1 VDPHAAMF
9 RRLLTVFSA
18 EAAERIQRVNA
29 ALLALERGDEAVD
42 VAEALTGIMR
52 ELHTLKGAGG
62 SVNLEDVE
70 TLSHDLESVFG
81 PIQRGERDLSDPVYA
96 VAYRTLD
103 AIGEIIAAAVEER
116 SAVVDV
122 PALVAQLRAVADGL
136 EVPGTPTAP
145 PADTEAEEP
154 QKLEP
159 EPDEPEPEA
168 EPEEPEP
175 EAEPEEPED
184 EAPSP
189 FAELVAETADLE
201 TETTDVAEG
210 DVANADVDR
219 VDLLRSF
226 AALQDNPFASEFA
239 ALSDLANADTSFA
252 SLEPEPDE
260 PSSDEFE
267 QADNEPA
274 DTVDESD
281 ETETV
286 AEPEPTETEP
296 EPALAGEIDPHEVE
310 LDGHGIEPQPEPAAE
325 LEPVDEPT
333 SPEPE
338 TDPEPVEVSAGAE
351 PEPAYA
357 SAADAD
363 APRAQA
369 LAVFAAESLD
379 RVKTINRRLM
389 TLERDPSSEMGAN
402 ALSEIMRELH
412 TLKGSSATVH
422 VEPVESLAHQLEA
435 LLGAVRDGGRTLDA
449 PVFDIAY
456 RALDAVEA
464 AVGEAVRG
472 DAPQFDE
479 DAWSA
484 SIRATL
490 GGPEPPSDE
499 PLADDLAHA
508 PDVRSPA
515 EPRPDLPAPAVPEPA
530 ASHAAVG
537 ADDTVRVAVAKLDAL
552 MGSVSELHAA
562 RAATEQRLSDVRT
575 MLTVLSGVEAGW
587 LEADARVRSMLAPAG
602 EAPGAVPPIPVDVDE
617 VLSHLDQAR
626 LGLSPVRTKLER
638 LLQRMESDGRRIA
651 QVTDDLQ
658 DDVRRARMLPVS
670 MVFDVF
676 PRLIRDL
683 SVDLGKKASLS
694 IEGADT
700 EVDRAVIE
708 QIRAPLTHLLRNA
721 IDHGLETP
729 AEREQAG
736 KTPEGTISLSA
747 SQQGDTLLIEVGD
760 DGAGI
765 DPNTIRALAVV
776 RGVLSQE
783 AADATNDAEALRLIF
798 KAGFSTRDEVTDLSG
813 RGVGLDVVRDA
824 IERLRGSV
832 EVASVVGEQ
841 TRFSLTVPLS
851 VATAQCVMVRV
862 AGATFAL
869 PISNVT
875 KILRVT
881 RDETERAD
889 GRVVI
894 AVEGQPVP
902 IASVSDALGIDG
914 AAQLDGSPLPAV
926 LLGSGER
933 RVAYVVDELIG
944 TQTLVL
950 KALPPPFVRLRHISG
965 AAILGTGEV
974 VGVLNAADLVRADD
988 PSAALSTTFD
998 RREPSGDRTDSPLVL
1013 VVDDSSVTRTMVKG
1027 ILEAA
1032 GYRVQTAA
1040 DGMQAWEML
1049 RSRSFDLLV
1058 SDVNMPEMSGFDL
1071 TEKVRSDRF
1080 LRGIPVILVTALD
1093 SLEDQAHGSR
1103 VGADAYITK
1112 GSFTDD
1118 SLLETVRSF
1127 V

>member
-1 VDPHAAMF
+1 MDPHAAMF

-29 ALLALERGDEAVD
+29 ALLALERGDEDLD

-81 PIQRGERDLSDPVYA
+81 PIQRGERALSETVFA

-103 AIGEIIAAAVEER
+103 AIGEIITAAVEEH
-116 SAVVDV
+116 AAAVDV
-122 PALVAQLRAVADGL
+122 PALVAQLRAAVDGL
-136 EVPGTPTAP
+136 EAPEVPSVPASLTAVP
-145 PADTEAEEP
+145 DTEGSAEPEGADSPSAGLWDEASGDPGDGVRTEKEAEEADETRTEADTEAG
-154 QKLEP
+154 
-159 EPDEPEPEA
+159 EA
-168 EPEEPEP
+168 AQAESET
-175 EAEPEEPED
+175 EAVVGD
-184 EAPSP
+184 RAQG
-189 FAELVAETADLE
+189 E
-201 TETTDVAEG
+201 TETAVAEG
-210 DVANADVDR
+210 ATTGPDR
-219 VDLLRSF
+219 VAEDAPTDTETDAAVGDLDQEDLLRSF
-226 AALQDNPFASEFA
+226 ADLQDNPFADEFA
-239 ALSDLANADTSFA
+239 ALSELANDH
-252 SLEPEPDE
+252 EPLDPFEPDE
-260 PSSDEFE
+260 DETVSTE
-267 QADNEPA
+267 LGSEPPPDLEPISEESEAIEAPVEPGSEPA
-274 DTVDESD
+274 E
-281 ETETV
+281 V
-286 AEPEPTETEP
+286 APNDPV
-296 EPALAGEIDPHEVE
+296 EPAR
-310 LDGHGIEPQPEPAAE
+310 
-325 LEPVDEPT
+325 
-333 SPEPE
+333 
-338 TDPEPVEVSAGAE
+338 
-351 PEPAYA
+351 A

-363 APRAQA
+363 APRAQL

-389 TLERDPSSEMGAN
+389 TLERDPGSETGATT
-402 ALSEIMRELH
+402 LSEILRELH
-412 TLKGSSATVH
+412 SLKGSGATVH
-422 VEPVESLAHQLEA
+422 VEPVEALAHQLEA
-435 LLGAVRDGGRTLDA
+435 LFGAVRDGARKLDA

-472 DAPQFDE
+472 EVSQFDE

-484 SIRATL
+484 SISATL
-490 GGPEPPSDE
+490 GNAGSETGRPATERAAQDARTQAEPGRPPSTS
-499 PLADDLAHA
+499 HA
-508 PDVRSPA
+508 
-515 EPRPDLPAPAVPEPA
+515 PEPA
-530 ASHAAVG
+530 PSMAPPG
-537 ADDTVRVAVAKLDAL
+537 ADDTVRVAIAKLDAL

-562 RAATEQRLSDVRT
+562 RAAAEQRLTDVRT
-575 MLTVLSGVEAGW
+575 LLTALSSVEAGW
-587 LEADARVRSMLAPAG
+587 LEADARVRHMLAPGG
-602 EAPGAVPPIPVDVDE
+602 EASPPGSPVPPAPVDLDE
-617 VLSHLDQAR
+617 VLSHLDLAR
-626 LGLSPVRTKLER
+626 GGLTPVRTTLER
-638 LLQRMESDGRRIA
+638 LLQRMKGDGRRIA

-670 MVFDVF
+670 MVFDAF

-683 SVDLGKKASLS
+683 SVDLGKKATLS

-729 AEREQAG
+729 AERGSAG
-736 KTPEGTISLSA
+736 KSPEGTISLTA
-747 SQQGDTLLIEVGD
+747 SQRGDTLLIEVRD

-765 DPNTIRALAVV
+765 DPDAVLTRAVE

-783 AADATNDAEALRLIF
+783 AADATNDAEALRLVF
-798 KAGFSTRDEVTDLSG
+798 RAGFSTREEVTDLSG

-832 EVASVVGEQ
+832 EVQSVVGEG

-862 AGATFAL
+862 ARITFAL

-881 RDETERAD
+881 SGETERAE
-889 GRVVI
+889 GRVV
-894 AVEGQPVP
+894 VSVDGEPVP
-902 IASVSDALGIDG
+902 IASVSEALGLEG
-914 AAQLDGSPLPAV
+914 ALRLDGSPLPAV

-933 RVAYVVDELIG
+933 RVAFVVDELIG

-988 PSAALSTTFD
+988 PSASLSTTFD
-998 RREPSGDRTDSPLVL
+998 RRGPSGEGADDAPTVL

-1027 ILEAA
+1027 ILEAE
-1032 GYRVQTAA
+1032 GYRVHTAA

-1049 RSRSFDLLV
+1049 RSRPFDLVV

-1080 LRGIPVILVTALD
+1080 LRTIPVILVTALD

-1118 SLLETVRSF
+1118 TLLETVRSF

>member
-1 VDPHAAMF
+1 VDPHAVMF

-29 ALLALERGDEAVD
+29 ALLALERGDEDLD

-81 PIQRGERDLSDPVYA
+81 PIQRGERGLSAAVFA

-103 AIGEIIAAAVEER
+103 AIGELITAAVEER
-116 SAVVDV
+116 SPAVDV
-122 PALVAQLRAVADGL
+122 AALVVQLRDVADGL
-136 EVPGTPTAP
+136 EVPSAP
-145 PADTEAEEP
+145 SPVVHTEEEP
-154 QKLEP
+154 VA
-159 EPDEPEPEA
+159 EPEPEA
-168 EPEEPEP
+168 
-175 EAEPEEPED
+175 A
-184 EAPSP
+184 SP
-189 FAELVAETADLE
+189 FADLVVDAATDTADE
-201 TETTDVAEG
+201 ARTEVEEDV
-210 DVANADVDR
+210 VDHGA
-219 VDLLRSF
+219 LLASF
-226 AALQDNPFASEFA
+226 ADLHDNPFASEFA
-239 ALSDLANADTSFA
+239 ALA
-252 SLEPEPDE
+252 
-260 PSSDEFE
+260 
-267 QADNEPA
+267 
-274 DTVDESD
+274 ESD
-281 ETETV
+281 IDRSPLDPLDATPEDPEGIAVDV
-286 AEPEPTETEP
+286 A
-296 EPALAGEIDPHEVE
+296 PASEGHTDIAERPAEVE
-310 LDGHGIEPQPEPAAE
+310 DV
-325 LEPVDEPT
+325 VDEPELEVAA
-333 SPEPE
+333 EPGHVREPLEVAPVEAAE
-338 TDPEPVEVSAGAE
+338 TIEPVGPVGPVGPEPVPVT
-351 PEPAYA
+351 
-357 SAADAD
+357 AD
-363 APRAQA
+363 APRAQV
-369 LAVFAAESLD
+369 LAVFATESLD

-389 TLERDPSSEMGAN
+389 TLERDPGSETAAN
-402 ALSEIMRELH
+402 ALSEILRELH

-435 LLGAVRDGGRTLDA
+435 LFGAVRDGDRKLDA

-464 AVGEAVRG
+464 AVGAAVRG
-472 DAPQFDE
+472 DAPSFDE

-484 SIRATL
+484 SIHATL
-490 GGPEPPSDE
+490 DAAEPIGREPLEPANDLVLTPEP
-499 PLADDLAHA
+499 
-508 PDVRSPA
+508 SPV
-515 EPRPDLPAPAVPEPA
+515 LPAPPPTPELVTGV
-530 ASHAAVG
+530 AAVG
-537 ADDTVRVAVAKLDAL
+537 ADDTVRVAISKLDAL

-562 RAATEQRLSDVRT
+562 RAAGEQRLSDVRT
-575 MLTVLSGVEAGW
+575 LLTALSSVEAGW
-587 LEADARVRSMLAPAG
+587 LEADARVRSMLAPADVSDP
-602 EAPGAVPPIPVDVDE
+602 ARSASPVPVDLDE
-617 VLSHLDQAR
+617 VLAHLEHAR
-626 LGLSPVRTKLER
+626 GELSPVKARLER
-638 LLQRMESDGRRIA
+638 LLRRMEGDGRRIA

-670 MVFDVF
+670 MVFDAF

-683 SVDLGKKASLS
+683 SVDLGKRVALM

-721 IDHGLETP
+721 IDHGLEAP
-729 AEREQAG
+729 AEREHAG
-736 KTPEGTISLSA
+736 KPAEGTISLSA
-747 SQQGDTLLIEVGD
+747 TQQGDTLLIEVRD

-765 DPNTIRALAVV
+765 DPESIRALAVQ

-783 AADATNDAEALRLIF
+783 AADATNDSEALRLIF
-798 KAGFSTRDEVTDLSG
+798 RAGFSTRDEVTDLSG

-824 IERLRGSV
+824 VERLRGSV
-832 EVASVVGEQ
+832 EVESVLGDG
-841 TRFSLTVPLS
+841 TRFTLQLPLS

-862 AGATFAL
+862 ADVAFAL

-881 RDETERAD
+881 SGETERAD
-889 GRVVI
+889 GRVV
-894 AVEGQPVP
+894 VSVDGDPVP
-902 IASVSDALGIDG
+902 IGSVSEALGIEG
-914 AAQLDGSPLPAV
+914 AARLDGSPLPAV

-933 RVAYVVDELIG
+933 RVAFVVDELIG

-974 VGVLNAADLVRADD
+974 VGVLNAADLVRTDD
-988 PSAALSTTFD
+988 PSASVSTFD
-998 RREPSGDRTDSPLVL
+998 RREAAGEAGEAPLVL

-1027 ILEAA
+1027 ILEAE

-1049 RSRSFDLLV
+1049 RSRSFDLVV

-1118 SLLETVRSF
+1118 TLLETVRSF

>member
-1 VDPHAAMF
+1 MDPHAAMF

-29 ALLALERGDEAVD
+29 ALLALERGDEDLD
-42 VAEALTGIMR
+42 VPEALTGIMR

-81 PIQRGERDLSDPVYA
+81 PIQRGERGLSDTVFA

-103 AIGEIIAAAVEER
+103 AIGEIIAASVEER
-116 SAVVDV
+116 AAAVDV
-122 PALVAQLRAVADGL
+122 PALVAQLRGAADGL
-136 EVPGTPTAP
+136 EAPGAP
-145 PADTEAEEP
+145 PVPTPQTPVRDAERGS
-154 QKLEP
+154 EP
-159 EPDEPEPEA
+159 EVVD
-168 EPEEPEP
+168 
-175 EAEPEEPED
+175 
-184 EAPSP
+184 APLAGPSG
-189 FAELVAETADLE
+189 E
-201 TETTDVAEG
+201 TETDAGAEAENETDAEAEDEPQTETDADVAEVAQTQTETDGDNAPTDVDGEEADSPTDTETDAADGG
-210 DVANADVDR
+210 DVDHE
-219 VDLLRSF
+219 DLLRSF
-226 AALQDNPFASEFA
+226 ADLQDNPFADEFA
-239 ALSDLANADTSFA
+239 ALSELANDLAPLDSF
-252 SLEPEPDE
+252 EPEEDE
-260 PSSDEFE
+260 TASTEVGS
-267 QADNEPA
+267 APA
-274 DTVDESD
+274 LDIESISDESD
-281 ETETV
+281 AIES
-286 AEPEPTETEP
+286 PPD
-296 EPALAGEIDPHEVE
+296 AG
-310 LDGHGIEPQPEPAAE
+310 
-325 LEPVDEPT
+325 
-333 SPEPE
+333 S
-338 TDPEPVEVSAGAE
+338 EPVEVART
-351 PEPAYA
+351 

-363 APRAQA
+363 APRAQV

-379 RVKTINRRLM
+379 RVKIINRRLM
-389 TLERDPSSEMGAN
+389 TLERDPGSQTGTT
-402 ALSEIMRELH
+402 ALSEILRELH

-435 LLGAVRDGGRTLDA
+435 LFGAVRDGARTLDA

-472 DAPQFDE
+472 EAPTFDE
-479 DAWSA
+479 EAWSA
-484 SIRATL
+484 SISATL
-490 GGPEPPSDE
+490 EVAGSENGRPAAENTVRDVGTHADPGRLPS
-499 PLADDLAHA
+499 
-508 PDVRSPA
+508 VSP
-515 EPRPDLPAPAVPEPA
+515 VPEPVPSLA
-530 ASHAAVG
+530 APG
-537 ADDTVRVAVAKLDAL
+537 ADDTVRVAIAKLDAL

-562 RAATEQRLSDVRT
+562 RAAAEQRLSDVRT
-575 MLTVLSGVEAGW
+575 LLIALSSVEAGW
-587 LEADARVRSMLAPAG
+587 LEADARVRNMLTPGDASPPGSPAP
-602 EAPGAVPPIPVDVDE
+602 PVPVDLDE
-617 VLSHLDQAR
+617 VLSHLDLAR
-626 LGLSPVRTKLER
+626 GGLAPVRTTLER
-638 LLQRMESDGRRIA
+638 LLQRMEGDGRRIA

-670 MVFDVF
+670 MVFDAF

-683 SVDLGKKASLS
+683 SVDLGKKAVLA

-729 AEREQAG
+729 GERGSAG
-736 KTPEGTISLSA
+736 KSPEGTISLTA
-747 SQQGDTLLIEVGD
+747 SQRGDTLQIEVRD

-765 DPNTIRALAVV
+765 DPDTVRTRAVE

-798 KAGFSTRDEVTDLSG
+798 RAGFSTRDEVTDLSG

-832 EVASVVGEQ
+832 EVESVVGEG

-862 AGATFAL
+862 AGVSFAL

-881 RDETERAD
+881 SGETERAE
-889 GRVVI
+889 GRVV
-894 AVEGQPVP
+894 VSVDGQPVP
-902 IASVSDALGIDG
+902 IASVSEALGIEG
-914 AAQLDGSPLPAV
+914 AARLDGSPLPAV

-933 RVAYVVDELIG
+933 RVAFVVDELVG

-965 AAILGTGEV
+965 AAILATGEV

-988 PSAALSTTFD
+988 PSASLSTTFD
-998 RREPSGDRTDSPLVL
+998 RRGPSGDGTDDAPTVL

-1027 ILEAA
+1027 ILEAE

-1049 RSRSFDLLV
+1049 RNRPFDLVV

-1080 LRGIPVILVTALD
+1080 LRTIPVILVTALD

-1118 SLLETVRSF
+1118 TLLETVRSF

>member
-1 VDPHAAMF
+1 MDPHAAMF

-29 ALLALERGDEAVD
+29 ALLALERGDEDLD

-81 PIQRGERDLSDPVYA
+81 PIQRGERVLSASVFA

-103 AIGEIIAAAVEER
+103 AIGELITAAVEER
-116 SAVVDV
+116 PPAVDV
-122 PALVAQLRAVADGL
+122 PALVAQLRAAADGP
-136 EVPGTPTAP
+136 ETPAAP
-145 PADTEAEEP
+145 SPVVDADEEP
-154 QKLEP
+154 V
-159 EPDEPEPEA
+159 A
-168 EPEEPEP
+168 EPET
-175 EAEPEEPED
+175 A
-184 EAPSP
+184 SP
-189 FAELVAETADLE
+189 FADLVDDAATDTADE
-201 TETTDVAEG
+201 ARTEVEDDV
-210 DVANADVDR
+210 VDHGA
-219 VDLLRSF
+219 LLASF
-226 AALQDNPFASEFA
+226 ADLQDNPFAGEFA
-239 ALSDLANADTSFA
+239 ALAEPEVDRSPLDPLDAPPRDPEWTHVDAAPASEEHTDIAEPLAGVEDVVAKP
-252 SLEPEPDE
+252 EPEPE
-260 PSSDEFE
+260 IA
-267 QADNEPA
+267 ADP
-274 DTVDESD
+274 
-281 ETETV
+281 
-286 AEPEPTETEP
+286 EPEP
-296 EPALAGEIDPHEVE
+296 V
-310 LDGHGIEPQPEPAAE
+310 
-325 LEPVDEPT
+325 PV
-333 SPEPE
+333 S
-338 TDPEPVEVSAGAE
+338 
-351 PEPAYA
+351 
-357 SAADAD
+357 AD
-363 APRAQA
+363 APRAQV
-369 LAVFAAESLD
+369 LAVFATESLD

-389 TLERDPSSEMGAN
+389 TLERDPGSDSGAN
-402 ALSEIMRELH
+402 ALSEILRELH

-435 LLGAVRDGGRTLDA
+435 LFGAVRDGDRKLDA

-464 AVGEAVRG
+464 AVGAAVRG
-472 DAPQFDE
+472 DAPSFDE

-484 SIRATL
+484 SIHATL
-490 GGPEPPSDE
+490 D
-499 PLADDLAHA
+499 
-508 PDVRSPA
+508 A
-515 EPRPDLPAPAVPEPA
+515 EPVGPEPA
-530 ASHAAVG
+530 ADLVLPPEPAPVLPAPPPTPEPVAGVAAFG
-537 ADDTVRVAVAKLDAL
+537 ADDTVRVAISKLDAL

-562 RAATEQRLSDVRT
+562 RAAGEQRLSDVRT
-575 MLTVLSGVEAGW
+575 LLTALSSVEAGW
-587 LEADARVRSMLAPAG
+587 LEADARVRTMLAPADLSDP
-602 EAPGAVPPIPVDVDE
+602 ARSATPVPVDLDE
-617 VLSHLDQAR
+617 VLAR
-626 LGLSPVRTKLER
+626 LEHARGELSPVKARLER
-638 LLQRMESDGRRIA
+638 LLRRMQVDGRRIA

-670 MVFDVF
+670 MVFDAF

-683 SVDLGKKASLS
+683 SVDLGKRAALT

-721 IDHGLETP
+721 IDHGLEPP
-729 AEREQAG
+729 AEREHAG
-736 KTPEGTISLSA
+736 KPAEGIISLSA
-747 SQQGDTLLIEVGD
+747 TQQGDTLLIEVRD

-765 DPNTIRALAVV
+765 DPETIRALAVQ

-798 KAGFSTRDEVTDLSG
+798 RAGFSTRDEVTDLSG

-824 IERLRGSV
+824 VERLRGSV
-832 EVASVVGEQ
+832 EVDSVLGDG
-841 TRFSLTVPLS
+841 TRFTLRLPLS

-862 AGATFAL
+862 ADVTFAL

-881 RDETERAD
+881 SGETERAD
-889 GRVVI
+889 GRVV
-894 AVEGQPVP
+894 VSVDGDPVP
-902 IASVSDALGIDG
+902 IGSVSEALGIEG
-914 AAQLDGSPLPAV
+914 AARLDGSPLPAV

-933 RVAYVVDELIG
+933 RVAFVVDELIG

-974 VGVLNAADLVRADD
+974 IGVLNAADLVRTDD
-988 PSAALSTTFD
+988 PSASVSTFD
-998 RREPSGDRTDSPLVL
+998 RREGAGERAGDAPLVL

-1027 ILEAA
+1027 ILEAE

-1049 RSRSFDLLV
+1049 RSRSFDLVV

-1118 SLLETVRSF
+1118 TLLETVRSF

>member
-1 VDPHAAMF
+1 MDPHAAMF

-18 EAAERIQRVNA
+18 EAAERIHRVNA
-29 ALLALERGDEAVD
+29 ALLALERGDEDLDAS
-42 VAEALTGIMR
+42 EALTGIMR

-81 PIQRGERDLSDPVYA
+81 PIQRGERALSDPVFS

-103 AIGEIIAAAVEER
+103 AIGEIITAAVEER
-116 SAVVDV
+116 EAAVDV
-122 PALVAQLRAVADGL
+122 PDLTARLRATADTL
-136 EVPGTPTAP
+136 TAP
-145 PADTEAEEP
+145 EAP
-154 QKLEP
+154 STP
-159 EPDEPEPEA
+159 SPGPVT
-168 EPEEPEP
+168 EPEETPDP
-175 EAEPEEPED
+175 RAAD
-184 EAPSP
+184 ASP
-189 FAELVAETADLE
+189 FARLIDEAQEAAREGETDPADG
-201 TETTDVAEG
+201 VG
-210 DVANADVDR
+210 DHQ
-219 VDLLRSF
+219 DLLDSF
-226 AALQDNPFASEFA
+226 ADLQDNPFAEFA
-239 ALSDLANADTSFA
+239 ALS
-252 SLEPEPDE
+252 E
-260 PSSDEFE
+260 PSEGPGSV
-267 QADNEPA
+267 EP
-274 DTVDESD
+274 V
-281 ETETV
+281 
-286 AEPEPTETEP
+286 
-296 EPALAGEIDPHEVE
+296 
-310 LDGHGIEPQPEPAAE
+310 QN
-325 LEPVDEPT
+325 EPVDEPADAPDHEPSDDLEPT
-333 SPEPE
+333 VDEPLPTAVAQDDATEAAGASETTDLQPMPERIP
-338 TDPEPVEVSAGAE
+338 DPPALEEAPAEQEPVHV
-351 PEPAYA
+351 

-363 APRAQA
+363 APRAQV

-389 TLERDPSSEMGAN
+389 TLERDPSSWTGAN
-402 ALSEIMRELH
+402 TLSEILRELH

-435 LLGAVRDGGRTLDA
+435 LFGAVRDGGRTLDA

-472 DAPQFDE
+472 DAPAFDE
-479 DAWSA
+479 QAWSA
-484 SIRATL
+484 SISATL
-490 GGPEPPSDE
+490 GRTEPTDPAPTDPALTEPVADAEQAAPAPVPE
-499 PLADDLAHA
+499 
-508 PDVRSPA
+508 
-515 EPRPDLPAPAVPEPA
+515 LPAPPLPEPA
-530 ASHAAVG
+530 GFPTLG
-537 ADDTVRVAVAKLDAL
+537 ADDTVRVSIAKLDGL

-562 RAATEQRLSDVRT
+562 RATGEQRLSDVRT
-575 MLTVLSGVEAGW
+575 LLTVLSTVEAGW
-587 LEADARVRSMLAPAG
+587 LEADARVRSMLAPG
-602 EAPGAVPPIPVDVDE
+602 GDPSTPNTPAPAVPVDLDE
-617 VLSHLDQAR
+617 VLSHLDRAR
-626 LGLSPVRTKLER
+626 GGLSPLRTRLER
-638 LLQRMESDGRRIA
+638 LLQRMEGDGRRLV
-651 QVTDDLQ
+651 QVVDDLQ

-683 SVDLGKKASLS
+683 SVDLGKKAALS

-721 IDHGLETP
+721 IDHGLEAP

-736 KTPEGTISLSA
+736 KPPEGTISLSA
-747 SQQGDTLLIEVGD
+747 SQQGDTLLIEVRD

-765 DPNTIRALAVV
+765 DPETIRALAVQ

-783 AADATNDAEALRLIF
+783 AADATNDVEALRLIF
-798 KAGFSTRDEVTDLSG
+798 KAGFSTREEVTDLSG

-832 EVASVVGEQ
+832 EVESALGEW
-841 TRFSLTVPLS
+841 TRFALQVPLS

-862 AGATFAL
+862 GDVTFAL
-869 PISNVT
+869 PISNVIR
-875 KILRVT
+875 ILRVT
-881 RDETERAD
+881 KDETERAD
-889 GRVVI
+889 GRVV
-894 AVEGQPVP
+894 VTVDGQPVP
-902 IASVSDALGIDG
+902 IASVSEALGIDG

-926 LLGSGER
+926 LLGSAER
-933 RVAYVVDELIG
+933 RVAFVVDELIG

-950 KALPPPFVRLRHISG
+950 KALPAPFVRLRHISG
-965 AAILGTGEV
+965 AAIVGTGEI

-988 PSAALSTTFD
+988 PSAGLSTTFD
-998 RREPSGDRTDSPLVL
+998 RREPSGERTGEAPLVL

-1027 ILEAA
+1027 ILEAE

-1049 RSRSFDLLV
+1049 RNRSFDLVV

-1080 LRGIPVILVTALD
+1080 LRSTPVILVTALD

-1118 SLLETVRSF
+1118 TLIETVRRF
-1127 V
+1127 VASG